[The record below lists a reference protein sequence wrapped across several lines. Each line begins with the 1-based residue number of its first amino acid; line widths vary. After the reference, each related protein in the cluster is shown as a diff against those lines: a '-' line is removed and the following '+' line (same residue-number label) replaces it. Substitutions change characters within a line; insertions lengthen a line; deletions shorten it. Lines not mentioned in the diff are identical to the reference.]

1 VLQGM
6 YFFEDN
12 FDLETIR
19 KNFDFYEA
27 RTVHE
32 SSLSPCVHS
41 VLAAKIGNIE
51 KAYELYLRTARL
63 DLDDYNR
70 EVREGLHITSMA
82 GTWISIVEGFGGM
95 RVKDN
100 MLCFN
105 PLIPTQWKSYSFKVC
120 FRENILKVI
129 VSKDDIAV
137 INEEGPAI
145 PLLVFGDKHTLAAKA
160 TLTVERKSGRG

>member
-1 VLQGM
+1 
-6 YFFEDN
+6 
-12 FDLETIR
+12 
-19 KNFDFYEA
+19 
-27 RTVHE
+27 
-32 SSLSPCVHS
+32 
-41 VLAAKIGNIE
+41 
-51 KAYELYLRTARL
+51 
-63 DLDDYNR
+63 DYNR